1 MVVAAVANE
10 CIAMYSLVRR
20 WRGIVQSAEGAIV
33 AKGAITEGA
42 SRERGRRD
50 RWRGTIAAKAL
61 VKQTGCSNKKSH
73 IIRAGVI
80 LPLL

>member
-10 CIAMYSLVRR
+10 CIAIYSLVRR

-50 RWRGTIAAKAL
+50 R
-61 VKQTGCSNKKSH
+61 
-73 IIRAGVI
+73 
-80 LPLL
+80 